1 MAIASMHAS
10 RPAPQPHRAHDS
22 AEGEYTGGKPEQDTL
37 QLLLPVKRASD
48 IIYGARYA
56 RRLQEWGIKVRVSL
70 LHVTPALPYQADGLP
85 QHSASDCHVLDL
97 ATQQMM
103 HEAGL
108 YLSRSHLAFSTHI
121 FAGELLFTILDTAEL
136 LGCHEVILPAHRHSG
151 WPRHFSGGLAAR
163 LARSTRSTTILL
175 ANHEGVSSP
184 VPV

>member
-1 MAIASMHAS
+1 MHAS
-10 RPAPQPHRAHDS
+10 RPAPQRDRAPNS
-22 AEGEYTGGKPEQDTL
+22 AADACGMPGQDTL
-37 QLLLPVKRASD
+37 LLLLPVKRASD
-48 IIYGARYA
+48 IVYGARYA

-70 LHVTPALPYQADGLP
+70 LHVTPAPPRQANGVP
-85 QHSASDCHVLDL
+85 QHSASEGQALDL

-108 YLSRSHLAFSTHI
+108 YLSRTHIEFNTHI

-136 LGCHEVILPAHRHSG
+136 LGCHEVVLPAHRHSS
-151 WPRHFSGGLAAR
+151 WPRHFSGGLAGK
-163 LARSTRSTTILL
+163 LARGSRSTTILL

>member
-1 MAIASMHAS
+1 MVIPSMHAS
-10 RPAPQPHRAHDS
+10 RLAPQPHRAQDS
-22 AEGEYTGGKPEQDTL
+22 AAGAYGKPGQDTL
-37 QLLLPVKRASD
+37 LLLLPVKRASD
-48 IIYGARYA
+48 IVYGARYP
-56 RRLQEWGIKVRVSL
+56 RRLQEWGIKVSVCL
-70 LHVTPALPYQADGLP
+70 LHVTPAPPRRADGLP
-85 QHSASDCHVLDL
+85 RHSASDCHALDL

-103 HEAGL
+103 HETGL
-108 YLSRSHLAFSTHI
+108 YLNRSQLAFSTHI

-151 WPRHFSGGLAAR
+151 WPRHFSGGLAGK